1 MRWVPVLAA
10 TTATSYSDGAWDTVT
25 RVPSAIEIA
34 RAKPEEYAA
43 ILALHR
49 EAGWPGTHVDGE
61 VWAVRAGGNLVGGV
75 QLLELAPALILINA
89 AVVRAGAR
97 GRGIGAEAMRAVMA
111 TRQAEWWL
119 ECRQERIAFYVR
131 LGFQVAP
138 STSVPAL
145 VTARVGPNPARPQHF
160 LWHA

>member
-1 MRWVPVLAA
+1 MG
-10 TTATSYSDGAWDTVT
+10 YGH
-25 RVPSAIEIA
+25 A
-34 RAKPEEYAA
+34 RAVGDRDRARQEPEEYAA

-75 QLLELAPALILINA
+75 QLLELAPALILIDA

-119 ECRQERIAFYVR
+119 ECRQERIALLR
-131 LGFQVAP
+131 
-138 STSVPAL
+138 
-145 VTARVGPNPARPQHF
+145 PARLSSRAEH
-160 LWHA
+160 LGAWHS